1 MNGIMIP
8 IVMISAGA
16 TIIYGSILVLNG
28 STFSSLTAAL
38 FFSALSSWFL
48 HSYITISHCLFTNTS
63 IIKKIKEGQVT
74 PP

>member
-38 FFSALSSWFL
+38 FFFCSFILVPPFIYYDQPLPL
-48 HSYITISHCLFTNTS
+48 HKHIYYQ
-63 IIKKIKEGQVT
+63 KIKEGQVT

>member
-16 TIIYGSILVLNG
+16 TIRYGSTLVLNG

-38 FFSALSSWFL
+38 FFFCSFILVPPFMCENQ
-48 HSYITISHCLFTNTS
+48 HCLFTAAFLV
-63 IIKKIKEGQVT
+63 KKIKEGQVT